1 MIKRLRVKGFK
12 SLYDLDVTFSPLTV
26 LFGANTSGKS
36 NVLDVIQLLARSV
49 TAEHIADIFDAPF
62 RGSLLSCFS
71 LGDDG
76 QVAENAKIEITVD
89 LSVSFSS
96 GSWDLPYKDVRYAL
110 SLGYAPERF
119 PCVLQ
124 EALYDISENQEKSLL
139 PLLSVDA
146 DSTLLSEFKLMA
158 HLHGALLGDMALPLA
173 VAQEIKSWQ
182 IFALEPQ
189 SGLRAINEEL
199 RPDANL
205 GPKGEKLA
213 SFLYTLKKRNP
224 AQWETFQKALHLYIP
239 EITAVEILLNQH
251 NELELFVIEHDKRIS
266 IRLMSDGTLALLGLL
281 AIGSAKKHH
290 GVIAIE
296 EIETGI
302 DPQKLDWVARYLE
315 MQADGDR
322 QFIVTTHS
330 PHLLDFLSLESLY
343 LCKKKNGETTVFPV
357 STLPLIQKLDPEESL
372 SDVILSGELHV

>member
-71 LGDDG
+71 LGDG
-76 QVAENAKIEITVD
+76 GHVPENAKIEITVD
-89 LSVSFSS
+89 LSVSFAS
-96 GSWDLPYKDVRYAL
+96 GTSDVSYKQVRYEL
-110 SLGYAPERF
+110 VLGYAPERF
-119 PCVLQ
+119 PCVLH
-124 EALYDISENQEKSLL
+124 ESLYDISEKSLL
-139 PLLSVDA
+139 PLWTGYE
-146 DSTLLSEFKLMA
+146 DSTLLSEFKSVS
-158 HLHGALLGDMALPLA
+158 HLQGSSLGDMSLPLA

-182 IFALEPQ
+182 VFSLDPQ
-189 SGLRAINEEL
+189 DGLRAINEEL

-213 SFLYTLKKRNP
+213 SFLYTLKMRNP

-251 NELELFVIEHDKRIS
+251 NELELFVIENDKRIS

-315 MQADGDR
+315 MQADVDR

-330 PHLLDFLSLESLY
+330 PHLLDFLSIESLY
-343 LCKKKNGETTVFPV
+343 LCKKKNGKTSVVPV

>member
-1 MIKRLRVKGFK
+1 LW
-12 SLYDLDVTFSPLTV
+12 T
-26 LFGANTSGKS
+26 
-36 NVLDVIQLLARSV
+36 
-49 TAEHIADIFDAPF
+49 
-62 RGSLLSCFS
+62 
-71 LGDDG
+71 
-76 QVAENAKIEITVD
+76 
-89 LSVSFSS
+89 
-96 GSWDLPYKDVRYAL
+96 
-110 SLGYAPERF
+110 GYE
-119 PCVLQ
+119 
-124 EALYDISENQEKSLL
+124 
-139 PLLSVDA
+139 
-146 DSTLLSEFKLMA
+146 DSTLLSEFKSVS
-158 HLHGALLGDMALPLA
+158 HLQGSSLGDMSLPLA

-182 IFALEPQ
+182 VFSLDPQ
-189 SGLRAINEEL
+189 DGLRAINEEL

-213 SFLYTLKKRNP
+213 SFLYTLKMRNP

-251 NELELFVIEHDKRIS
+251 NELELVVIENDKRIS

-315 MQADGDR
+315 MQADVDR

-330 PHLLDFLSLESLY
+330 PHLLDFLSIESLY
-343 LCKKKNGETTVFPV
+343 LCKKKNGKTSVVPV